1 MNLKKVMGYALG
13 PFGAAALGFIS
24 LPVMAWFF
32 STEDIGR
39 ISMLQIFSTF
49 SILFFCLGL
58 DQAYV
63 REFHESDDKE
73 SLFKSCFLPG
83 FIFCLIFF
91 SILFVFNSRIISI
104 GLYNINSIYISCLS
118 IICFLFAFIIR
129 FLGLILR
136 MQDKA
141 LLYSISQIT
150 PKVFFIN
157 FIFIIYFL
165 NLDKSFKN
173 LIIGQTFSLFFCVLI
188 LLWNNK
194 DALIKIIKAKFSVAK
209 FKEVIKFGSPL
220 IIGGLA
226 SWGLNVTDKLMLK
239 NLADFNELGLYSMA
253 FSIAGVATIF
263 AGVFNTIWSPMVF
276 KWISG
281 GDVNY
286 RKICDIQEYVLCGV
300 YFLIVLSGLFSWLI
314 LLFLPDN
321 YYVVQYII
329 TSCLLVPFFYTLSEV
344 SSVGIAIS
352 RKTLF
357 SMYAS
362 FIALILSIILNYFLI
377 PILGAAGAAIA
388 SSIAFWLFLILRT
401 EFSNRCWINIK
412 TGKLY
417 IITLIL
423 LCVALLNSLQVVSSF
438 EMRIIWL
445 SLLVFGCF
453 VFKNSIKMILSF
465 FYKTKLV

>member
-1 MNLKKVMGYALG
+1 MNLKKVMSYALG

-83 FIFCLIFF
+83 FTFCLIFF
-91 SILFVFNSRIISI
+91 LILFIFNLKIISI
-104 GLYNINSIYISCLS
+104 GLYGIDSIYISCLS

-141 LLYSISQIT
+141 FLYSISQIT

-157 FIFIIYFL
+157 FIFAIYIF
-165 NLDKSFKN
+165 NLDKNFKN
-173 LIIGQTFSLFFCVLI
+173 LIIGQVLSLFFCVLI

-194 DALIKIIKAKFSVAK
+194 DTLIEILKAKFDVVK
-209 FKEVIKFGSPL
+209 FKRVIKFGSPL
-220 IIGGLA
+220 IVGGLA

-276 KWISG
+276 KWISSG
-281 GDVNY
+281 NVNY
-286 RKICDIQEYVLCGV
+286 HKICDIQEYALCGV

-314 LLFLPDN
+314 MFFLPKN
-321 YYVVQYII
+321 YYIVQYII

-352 RKTLF
+352 RKTFF

-362 FIALILSIILNYFLI
+362 FIALILSISFNYFLI
-377 PILGAAGAAIA
+377 PLLGAAGASIA

-401 EFSNRCWINIK
+401 EFSNRCWEKFK
-412 TGKLY
+412 TKKLY
-417 IITLIL
+417 LVTSML
-423 LCVALLNSLQVVSSF
+423 LCTAVLNSLQFLTDF
-438 EMRIIWL
+438 EMKIIWIF
-445 SLLVFGCF
+445 LLIFGF
-453 VFKNSIKMILSF
+453 FIFKIPLRQGFKAIK
-465 FYKTKLV
+465 